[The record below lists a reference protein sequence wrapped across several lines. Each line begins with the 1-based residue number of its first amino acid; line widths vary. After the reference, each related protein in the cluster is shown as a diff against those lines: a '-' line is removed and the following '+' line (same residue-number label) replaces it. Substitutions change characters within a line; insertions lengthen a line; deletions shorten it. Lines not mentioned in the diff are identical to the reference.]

1 MREIVV
7 LRGDERRCREHARRV
22 LPKWPFFD
30 SADKALA
37 FLRRERLAQA
47 VVYAQS
53 LGRESE
59 LTGLGYFLR
68 TELVP

>member
-30 SADKALA
+30 DADKALA
-37 FLRRERLAQA
+37 FLRRERLSQA
-47 VVYAQS
+47 VVYAKAIGREQS
-53 LGRESE
+53 LI
-59 LTGLGYFLR
+59 GLGYFLR

>member
-7 LRGDERRCREHARRV
+7 LRGDERRCREHARRS
-22 LPKWPFFD
+22 LSKWPFFD
-30 SADKALA
+30 DVDKALA

-47 VVYAQS
+47 VVYARDI
-53 LGRESE
+53 GREQ
-59 LTGLGYFLR
+59 LLVGLGYFLR